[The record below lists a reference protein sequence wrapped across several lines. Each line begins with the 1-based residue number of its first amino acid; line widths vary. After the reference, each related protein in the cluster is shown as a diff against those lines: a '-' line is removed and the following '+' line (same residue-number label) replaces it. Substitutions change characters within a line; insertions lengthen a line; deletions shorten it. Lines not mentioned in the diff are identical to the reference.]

1 MGLAVDTP
9 SIWQN
14 IFIFTI
20 TICWIN
26 ILSLYN
32 HFRHRFL
39 FGLIVLFPLL
49 VIMAIPLMEVLQSR
63 VLGIIIA
70 ILTICYI
77 LYLFF
82 LNYKYMK
89 DNYKKERLGFI
100 ILSSIVITALLTYMY
115 ENNLQ

>member
-1 MGLAVDTP
+1 MDTLT
-9 SIWQN
+9 IWQN
-14 IFIFTI
+14 ILTLTI
-20 TICWIN
+20 TMCWLN
-26 ILSLYN
+26 AFSLY
-32 HFRHRFL
+32 HYFRHRFL
-39 FGLIVLFPLL
+39 FGLLVLFPLL

-82 LNYKYMK
+82 LNYKYMR

-100 ILSSIVITALLTYMY
+100 ILSSIVITALLTYVY
-115 ENNLQ
+115 ENNNF

>member
-1 MGLAVDTP
+1 MDTLT
-9 SIWQN
+9 IWQN

-32 HFRHRFL
+32 HFRQ
-39 FGLIVLFPLL
+39 IVLFPLL

-82 LNYKYMK
+82 LNFKYMK

-115 ENNLQ
+115 ENNNF

>member
-1 MGLAVDTP
+1 M
-9 SIWQN
+9 
-14 IFIFTI
+14 
-20 TICWIN
+20 
-26 ILSLYN
+26 
-32 HFRHRFL
+32 
-39 FGLIVLFPLL
+39 LFPLL

>member
-1 MGLAVDTP
+1 MDTLT
-9 SIWQN
+9 IWQN
-14 IFIFTI
+14 ILTLTI
-20 TICWIN
+20 TMCWLN
-26 ILSLYN
+26 AFSLY
-32 HFRHRFL
+32 HYFRHRFL

-82 LNYKYMK
+82 LNYKYMR
-89 DNYKKERLGFI
+89 DNYKK
-100 ILSSIVITALLTYMY
+100 
-115 ENNLQ
+115 

>member
-1 MGLAVDTP
+1 MDTLT
-9 SIWQN
+9 IWQN
-14 IFIFTI
+14 ILTLTI
-20 TICWIN
+20 TMCWLN
-26 ILSLYN
+26 AFSLY
-32 HFRHRFL
+32 HYFRHRFL

-63 VLGIIIA
+63 VLVIA

-82 LNYKYMK
+82 LNYKYMR

-100 ILSSIVITALLTYMY
+100 ILSSIVVVALLTYMY
-115 ENNLQ
+115 ENNNF

>member
-1 MGLAVDTP
+1 MDTP
-9 SIWQN
+9 TIWQN
-14 IFIFTI
+14 ILTLTI
-20 TICWIN
+20 TMCWLN
-26 ILSLYN
+26 AFSLY
-32 HFRHRFL
+32 HYFRHRFL

-82 LNYKYMK
+82 LNYKYMR